1 MTLEKVLYTGNAHT
15 TGGRHGASGSADG
28 RLPLILPNL
37 NLPLD
42 LRQLKLGD
50 RLIGDRTRA

>member
-15 TGGRHGASGSADG
+15 TGGRDGASRSSDG
-28 RLPLILPNL
+28 RLPLILPSQ

-42 LRQLKLGD
+42 LRQRELGD